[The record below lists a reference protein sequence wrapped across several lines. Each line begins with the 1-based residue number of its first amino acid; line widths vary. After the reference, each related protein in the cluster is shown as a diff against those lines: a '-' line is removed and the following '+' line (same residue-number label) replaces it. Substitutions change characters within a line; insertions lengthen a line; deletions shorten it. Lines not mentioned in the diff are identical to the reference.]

1 MQRRQTDES
10 VTGAGRTVRILGARH
25 ERKCPLCDSLGSFRT
40 GTMPHW
46 QTFPHAQA
54 AGLGVILL
62 CLGRGEASRPLKK
75 GDRKRSARSPPRGAL
90 ATSQQST
97 NFSPPGRALKS
108 SANLNGWIA
117 QKPFEDLRRSTR
129 ARGSERH
136 AEWDV
141 RKPVKACRCW
151 RSGGV
156 SRRRQHERQ
165 ASAHAPDVRDN
176 FPSAA
181 SQ

>member
-1 MQRRQTDES
+1 MSGSDLRNLCSRCVSECRGGKLASPSRARAEQCGYLARGTSASVRS
-10 VTGAGRTVRILGARH
+10 VTAGCV
-25 ERKCPLCDSLGSFRT
+25 
-40 GTMPHW
+40 PHW
-46 QTFPHAQA
+46 PTS
-54 AGLGVILL
+54 GT
-62 CLGRGEASRPLKK
+62 KK
-75 GDRKRSARSPPRGAL
+75 GDRKRSARSPPRGAP

-117 QKPFEDLRRSTR
+117 RKPFANLRRTTR

-136 AEWDV
+136 AEWDI

-165 ASAHAPDVRDN
+165 ASAHAPDVRPELLSEAN
-176 FPSAA
+176 TKKLRTT
-181 SQ
+181 

>member
-10 VTGAGRTVRILGARH
+10 VTGAGRIVRILGARH
-25 ERKCPLCDSLGSFRT
+25 ERKCPLCECLGAFRP
-40 GTMPHW
+40 GNL
-46 QTFPHAQA
+46 FRHAQA

-62 CLGRGEASRPLKK
+62 CLGRGEASRPLKN
-75 GDRKRSARSPPRGAL
+75 GDRKRSARSPPRGAP

-108 SANLNGWIA
+108 SANLNAWIA
-117 QKPFEDLRRSTR
+117 RKPFEHLRRSTR

-165 ASAHAPDVRDN
+165 ASAHAPDVW
-176 FPSAA
+176 P
-181 SQ
+181 